1 MPIAAGKAALRRRAK
16 VNETNSQSTPPA
28 SPSQRRIVRRRLV
41 IGGAAAL
48 VLAAGG
54 AAAARAW
61 TVHHFHHHGMW
72 ASTQAIPVDLVEQR
86 IDHMLTSVDATPD
99 QQAKLHA
106 IIEAAVKD
114 LDPIRQQLAG
124 TRKDMAAL
132 LGQPQVDRAAVEQL
146 RSQRVAEMDQASK
159 RMTQALLDAADVLTP
174 DQRKTL
180 ADKAAAWQPRHQD

>member
-1 MPIAAGKAALRRRAK
+1 M
-16 VNETNSQSTPPA
+16 NEINSQSTPPA

-61 TVHHFHHHGMW
+61 TVHHFHPHVAW
-72 ASTQAIPVDLVEQR
+72 TSSQAIPVDLVEQR
-86 IDHMLTSVDATPD
+86 IDHILKSVDATPD

-106 IIEAAVKD
+106 IVEAAVKD

-124 TRKDMAAL
+124 TRKEMATL
-132 LGQPQVDRAAVEQL
+132 LGAPQIDRAAVEQL
-146 RSQRVAEMDQASK
+146 RGERVAEMDQASK

>member
-1 MPIAAGKAALRRRAK
+1 M
-16 VNETNSQSTPPA
+16 NEIDNQSTQPA
-28 SPSQRRIVRRRLV
+28 SQSQRRVVRRRLV

-61 TVHHFHHHGMW
+61 TVHHFHPHVAW
-72 ASTQAIPVDLVEQR
+72 SSTQAIPVDLVEQR
-86 IDHMLTSVDATPD
+86 IDHILKSVDATPD

-106 IIEAAVKD
+106 IVEAAVKD

-124 TRKDMAAL
+124 TRKEMAAL
-132 LGQPQVDRAAVEQL
+132 LGAPQIDRAAVEQL

-174 DQRKTL
+174 EQRKTL
-180 ADKAAAWQPRHQD
+180 ADKAAEWQPRHKG